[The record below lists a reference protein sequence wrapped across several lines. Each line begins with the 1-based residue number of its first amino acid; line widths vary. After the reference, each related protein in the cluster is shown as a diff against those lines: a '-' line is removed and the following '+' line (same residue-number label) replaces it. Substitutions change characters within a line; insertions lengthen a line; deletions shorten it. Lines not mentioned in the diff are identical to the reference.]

1 MTIGGN
7 RGKAIKKGVIVY
19 AVGTDTIK
27 DVLFARLK
35 FNDKL
40 HFHAQTDEEFYKE
53 LTGERRVLKKS
64 GRGTEYVQKKNQ
76 SVEKLDCMVYAYAA
90 LNHLYQ
96 RYPRGKI
103 WQIFTKRLLNNAKPA
118 KNTPLKSR
126 QESARKSYV
135 NNW

>member
-1 MTIGGN
+1 M
-7 RGKAIKKGVIVY
+7 
-19 AVGTDTIK
+19 
-27 DVLFARLK
+27 
-35 FNDKL
+35 
-40 HFHAQTDEEFYKE
+40 
-53 LTGERRVLKKS
+53 
-64 GRGTEYVQKKNQ
+64 GTEYVQKKNQ
-76 SVEKLDCMVYAYAA
+76 AVEKLDCAVYAYAA